1 MSQPLTARLLL
12 PALLLAVGHPLVAQS
27 QPELPSAVNPALVV
41 PPVEYRSVFSEVSR
55 GVEAGS
61 VDWKQ
66 ANDQVGQFRRGHI
79 DILKWEQQ
87 QDAATPPG
95 NVRRNMPGHHG
106 HGVAP

>member
-1 MSQPLTARLLL
+1 MSQPFTARLLL

-95 NVRRNMPGHHG
+95 NERPRVPGHHG
-106 HGVAP
+106 HGVKP

>member
-1 MSQPLTARLLL
+1 MSQPLTARSLL
-12 PALLLAVGHPLVAQS
+12 PALLLAVSHPLVAQT

-61 VDWKQ
+61 IDWRQ

-87 QDAATPPG
+87 QDAATSPGSPP
-95 NVRRNMPGHHG
+95 RRLPGHHG